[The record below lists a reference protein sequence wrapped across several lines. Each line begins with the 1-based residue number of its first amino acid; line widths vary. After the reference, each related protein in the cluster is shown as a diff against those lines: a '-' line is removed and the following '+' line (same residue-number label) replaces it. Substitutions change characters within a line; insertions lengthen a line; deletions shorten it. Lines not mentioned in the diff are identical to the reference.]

1 MTVVISKTA
10 LVDVGANKARAD
22 ISGFAFAQVTTVS
35 VGADGLI
42 TAVVVAGAFVVVD
55 TVATITSETRLAA
68 ATVGPV
74 ASHGAVSICV
84 TGVVTLVEAKVPI
97 STGKLGLHCVDGR
110 VVVVTRKF
118 VIRRIAV
125 VFGSDCTV
133 SVDADGFV
141 YRQFRHI
148 SFKFHKLIL
157 LTIIPTK
164 LFKNSFDIEG
174 LFGHGRNKSVS

>member
-68 ATVGPV
+68 AAVGPV
-74 ASHGAVSICV
+74 VSHGAVGIGV
-84 TGVVTLVEAKVPI
+84 TGVVALVETKVSI
-97 STGKLGLHCVDGR
+97 STGEAGLHCVEGR
-110 VVVVTRKF
+110 VVVVARKF
-118 VIRRIAV
+118 VFLGVAV
-125 VFGSDCTV
+125 VLSSDWTV
-133 SVDADGFV
+133 GVDADGLV
-141 YRQFRHI
+141 NR
-148 SFKFHKLIL
+148 
-157 LTIIPTK
+157 
-164 LFKNSFDIEG
+164 
-174 LFGHGRNKSVS
+174 

>member
-68 ATVGPV
+68 AAVGPV
-74 ASHGAVSICV
+74 VSHGAVGIGV
-84 TGVVTLVEAKVPI
+84 TGVVAFIEAKVPI
-97 STGKLGLHCVDGR
+97 STGEAGLHCVDDC
-110 VVVVTRKF
+110 VVVVARKN
-118 VIRRIAV
+118 VIRRVAIV
-125 VFGSDCTV
+125 IGSDWTV
-133 SVDADGFV
+133 SIDTCCFV
-141 YRQFRHI
+141 YRQF
-148 SFKFHKLIL
+148 
-157 LTIIPTK
+157 
-164 LFKNSFDIEG
+164 
-174 LFGHGRNKSVS
+174 GHSSESDT